1 MNDNTN
7 ISRILITLV
16 IQDYNGLIKYRDN
29 WSAKPILQHR
39 RTMVCQRSI
48 YLPRC
53 TYKPMI
59 ASGNEAIINSVEQYI
74 PDYESSEDPYQGHYG
89 FHSFPVVD

>member
-1 MNDNTN
+1 
-7 ISRILITLV
+7 
-16 IQDYNGLIKYRDN
+16 
-29 WSAKPILQHR
+29 
-39 RTMVCQRSI
+39 
-48 YLPRC
+48 
-53 TYKPMI
+53 MI